1 MKGLHAL
8 MLLLLLPAFQALAS
22 DSEEERVAA
31 AKRYLEVA
39 QMSKMVDDTVTE
51 LAKGFPAEQRERFL
65 AFMHDAVRPEVLERA
80 AMASMVKVFTAQ
92 EINALADF
100 FGSPIGRSAMS
111 KFGLYMADVMPVIQ
125 QEMFR
130 AMQSLPAEKP

>member
-1 MKGLHAL
+1 MKGLRVL
-8 MLLLLLPAFQALAS
+8 MLLFLLPAFHALAS
-22 DSEEERVAA
+22 DSEEERVVA

-51 LAKGFPAEQRERFL
+51 LAKGFPAEQRDRFV

-100 FGSPIGRSAMS
+100 FGSPVGKSAMS